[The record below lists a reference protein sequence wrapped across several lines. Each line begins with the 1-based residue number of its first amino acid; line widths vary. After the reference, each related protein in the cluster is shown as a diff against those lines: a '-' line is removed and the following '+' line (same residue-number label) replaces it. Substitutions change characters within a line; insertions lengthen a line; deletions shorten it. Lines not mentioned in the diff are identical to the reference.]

1 MTNPLFAVD
10 SYKLSH
16 FKQYPPGAQVVSS
29 YIEARGSGFTDNDL
43 LAALAVMRRVMPA
56 AVVEERVRDAMKA
69 YDAQTSVT
77 ESVFFGLQAYL
88 KEFLSVRITVAMV
101 LEAEKFYAAHG
112 TPFNTPGYMRI
123 AQKHGGYWPIAI
135 SALNEGFVGPL
146 RIAQVQAHNTD
157 EELPWVTSLLET
169 SMLRAVW
176 YPSTVATISR
186 EAKRAIYAGLQI
198 SSDNPDAEIPFKLHD
213 FGGRGVSSAE
223 SAGLGGMAH
232 LVNFMGTDT
241 VEGLVAA
248 MKYYDGDMPG
258 FSIPATEHSTMTA
271 WGRENEVAA
280 YRNLLEQHP
289 TGLVAC
295 VSDSYDIYNAT
306 SNIWGRELKEMV
318 EARDGTLV
326 VRPDSG
332 NPTIVPIKVIEML
345 MDRFGFTV
353 NNKGYKVLPPCV
365 RVIQGDGMNLG
376 SIKKLVMNAID
387 RGISVDNF
395 AMGMGGGLLQKLDRD
410 TLQYAMKASAIK
422 INGVWQDVY
431 KEPVGDGGK
440 NSKRGRLS
448 TVRDG
453 GGVRTVRM
461 DDDNEAGDY
470 ALREALMTPV
480 WRNGELL
487 RDTSFAQVRENAQ
500 L

>member
-10 SYKLSH
+10 SYKMSH
-16 FKQYPPGAQVVSS
+16 YKQYPPGAQCVSS
-29 YIEARGSGFTDNDL
+29 YIETRGGDFD
-43 LAALAVMRRVMPA
+43 
-56 AVVEERVRDAMKA
+56 
-69 YDAQTSVT
+69 

-88 KEFLSVRITVAMV
+88 KGHLSIRITNKMV
-101 LEAEKFYAAHG
+101 SDAEKMFDAHG
-112 TPFNTPGYMRI
+112 TPFNTPGYRRI
-123 AQKHGGYWPIAI
+123 VNKHGGYWPIEIMAVE
-135 SALNEGFVGPL
+135 EGSVMPL
-146 RIAQVQAHNTD
+146 RNAQVQAHNTD
-157 EELPWVTSLLET
+157 DELPWVTSLLET
-169 SMLRAVW
+169 SLLRGVW

-186 EAKRAIYAGLQI
+186 EAKRAIYTGLQI
-198 SSDNPDAEIPFKLHD
+198 TSDNPDAEIPFKLHD

-248 MKYYDGDMPG
+248 MKYYGGDMPG

-306 SNIWGRELKEMV
+306 ANIWGRELKEMV
-318 EARDGTLV
+318 EARKGTLV

-332 NPTIVPIKVIEML
+332 SPTIVPLNVIVML
-345 MDRFGFTV
+345 MDRFGFTT
-353 NNKGYKVLPPCV
+353 NSKGYKVLPSCV
-365 RVIQGDGMNLG
+365 RVIQGDGMNLDT
-376 SIKKLVMNAID
+376 IKKLVANAVAMN
-387 RGISVDNF
+387 ISVDNF

-431 KEPVGDGGK
+431 KEPVTDTGK
-440 NSKRGRLS
+440 NSKRGRLM
-448 TVRDG
+448 TVRTSTG
-453 GGVRTVRM
+453 IRTVRM
-461 DDDNEAGDY
+461 DDDNDLGHYE
-470 ALREALMTPV
+470 LREALLTPV

-487 RDTSFAQVRENAQ
+487 RDTSFAQVRENAA
-500 L
+500 LS

>member
-16 FKQYPPGAQVVSS
+16 YKQYPPGSQVVSS
-29 YIEARGSGFTDNDL
+29 YIEARGGDFH
-43 LAALAVMRRVMPA
+43 
-56 AVVEERVRDAMKA
+56 
-69 YDAQTSVT
+69 

-88 KEFLSVRITVAMV
+88 KEFLSIPITKEMV
-101 LEAEKFYAAHG
+101 DEAVNFYAAHG
-112 TPFNTPGYMRI
+112 TPFNEAGFRRI
-123 AQKHGGYWPIAI
+123 VNKHGGYWPIAI
-135 SALNEGFVGPL
+135 SAVEEGSVMPL
-146 RIAQVQAHNTD
+146 RNVQVQAHNTD

-186 EAKRAIYAGLQI
+186 EAKKAIYTGLQI
-198 SSDNPDAEIPFKLHD
+198 TSENPDAEIPFKLHD

-248 MKYYDGDMPG
+248 MKYYGGDMPG

-332 NPTIVPIKVIEML
+332 NPTVVPLKVIEML
-345 MDRFGFTV
+345 MDRFGFTT
-353 NNKGYKVLPPCV
+353 NSKGYKVLPPCV
-365 RVIQGDGMNLG
+365 RVIQGDGMNLDT
-376 SIKKLVMNAID
+376 IKKLVVNAMD

-422 INGVWQDVY
+422 INNVWQDVY
-431 KEPVGDGGK
+431 KEPATDTGK
-440 NSKRGRLS
+440 KSKRGRLMA
-448 TVRDG
+448 VRDTT
-453 GGVRTVRM
+453 GVHTVTM
-461 DDDNEAGDY
+461 ADDGTFGEAIY
-470 ALREALMTPV
+470 REALMSPV
-480 WRNGELL
+480 WRDGELL
-487 RDTSFAQVRENAQ
+487 RATPFAQVRENAA
-500 L
+500 LS